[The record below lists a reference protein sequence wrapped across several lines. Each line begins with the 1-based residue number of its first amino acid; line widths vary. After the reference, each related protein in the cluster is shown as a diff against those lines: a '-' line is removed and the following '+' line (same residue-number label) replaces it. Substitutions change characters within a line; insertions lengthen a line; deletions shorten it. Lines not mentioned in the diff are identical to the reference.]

1 MSRPQSRNII
11 CLYLD
16 MHGLVFETS
25 IWLLAGST
33 RLLSSSRRPPL
44 LQQSAAGSKVCQNW
58 WSPRASQTHWFV
70 RLRTCFRDLQSIGA
84 YTQSTDR
91 WSKCSLRVG
100 AFGANLLQLEAF
112 ALRRSRICEAG
123 LANTIH
129 TQSYNN
135 LCSLWEGLRC
145 SSSA

>member
-1 MSRPQSRNII
+1 MSHSQFRCITLILR
-11 CLYLD
+11 
-16 MHGLVFETS
+16 HA
-25 IWLLAGST
+25 WLSLWDKHMTTGRINQVT
-33 RLLSSSRRPPL
+33 ILKPPSAAQR
-44 LQQSAAGSKVCQNW
+44 QQSAAGSKVCQNW